1 MKKLLTKLYLLYILN
16 IHSKHMRGLRM
27 NIFIDNRSGVAI
39 YDQIWTQIREQ
50 IVIGT
55 LAENEALPSIRNLA
69 KDLKISVI
77 TTKRAYEEL
86 EREGLIY
93 TVPAKGCFVAPLNRD
108 LLHED
113 NLRKMEEHLAQAARL
128 AKACSLSV
136 SEAAEMLRMIWEEEI

>member
-1 MKKLLTKLYLLYILN
+1 MKKLLTKLYLLYILY

-39 YDQIWTQIREQ
+39 YDQIWTQIRDQ
-50 IVIGT
+50 IVNGT
-55 LAENEALPSIRNLA
+55 LAEDEALPSIRNLA

-93 TVPAKGCFVAPLNRD
+93 TVPAKGCFVAPLNKD
-108 LLHED
+108 LLRED
-113 NLRKMEEHLAQAARL
+113 DLRKVEEHLAEVRRL
-128 AKACSLSV
+128 AGLCGLSRREL
-136 SEAAEMLRMIWEEEI
+136 SELYDAWEDET